1 MSLVAIQVNRGLFS
15 SRDTVLVK
23 TVPVNNSEG
32 KAPRGFARS
41 PWRQITESE
50 DVYGLL
56 RPTLSAAVDGSSA
69 SRSGMLGVFSRFSV
83 HSSSDRARRPAK
95 RKKEPGGGRGS
106 KGVALLLGRH

>member
-1 MSLVAIQVNRGLFS
+1 MTFGVSHRDPGQPGVLSS
-15 SRDTVLVK
+15 SRDTVLGGEK

-56 RPTLSAAVDGSSA
+56 CSPRLRRLPPLLCSSLRDAAV
-69 SRSGMLGVFSRFSV
+69 F
-83 HSSSDRARRPAK
+83 HRRWPLT
-95 RKKEPGGGRGS
+95 REG
-106 KGVALLLGRH
+106 